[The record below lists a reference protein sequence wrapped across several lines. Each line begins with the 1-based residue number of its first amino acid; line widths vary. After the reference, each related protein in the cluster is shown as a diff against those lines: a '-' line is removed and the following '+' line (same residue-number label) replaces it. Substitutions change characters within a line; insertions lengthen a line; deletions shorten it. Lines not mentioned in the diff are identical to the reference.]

1 MATTVATLPDQAT
14 HGHIR
19 NRQSVEYGDPV
30 RSGDSHTTH
39 DFIRSCDDH
48 TSYKDTSVCVYG
60 HLNNNRDPLP
70 GSKILTDPD
79 SNISSS
85 SRAETRL
92 LKSED
97 SSESGSRPS
106 SETNSKH
113 THLLKLDY
121 SSTSS
126 ESSDEEEKPNHK
138 KPAHD

>member
-1 MATTVATLPDQAT
+1 MATTVATLPDQATHT

-30 RSGDSHTTH
+30 GSGDSHTTQ
-39 DFIRSCDDH
+39 DFIRSCDG
-48 TSYKDTSVCVYG
+48 YKDTSVCVYG
-60 HLNNNRDPLP
+60 HQNDNRDPLP

-85 SRAETRL
+85 SRTETRL

-97 SSESGSRPS
+97 SSESGSRTS
-106 SETNSKH
+106 SKTNSKR

-126 ESSDEEEKPNHK
+126 ESSEEETKTKSQKIYP
-138 KPAHD
+138 